1 MSVTVLDTTAATVH
15 ISYCNTLQAG
25 WCVVTGMGLCCCY
38 KHTHAHTHYLCLW
51 LKTKNIQMMQ
61 IGLCW
66 HFPLHLR
73 VISCWWSDGCTYEMH
88 PGVST
93 ANGPEISE
101 SREPSSLI
109 SLTGIKLSLI
119 YEPKVC
125 VINSNEW
132 RQDATGAFL
141 WAEMT
146 PHTHT
151 LNTRTQIYSLTWP
164 RWLKQSLR
172 TGGAQVIRPSL
183 VYQFSCNHFI
193 CKHGKVGTVM
203 RHGLSLEACSKT
215 WLFTLFIPAHAHLYS
230 FSFDIFPRFNL
241 IKFCFSCEDLWKR
254 FICQLASC
262 SPV

>member
-1 MSVTVLDTTAATVH
+1 MCSDRHGPLLLWQ
-15 ISYCNTLQAG
+15 TL
-25 WCVVTGMGLCCCY
+25 TRTST
-38 KHTHAHTHYLCLW
+38 HTHSHTHTLAMLV
-51 LKTKNIQMMQ
+51 TKDIRT
-61 IGLCW
+61 GLCW

-73 VISCWWSDGCTYEMH
+73 VISCWWSDGYTYEMH

-109 SLTGIKLSLI
+109 SLTRIKLSLI

-141 WAEMT
+141 WAAMT
-146 PHTHT
+146 PPPTTPSCWTHIHTHT
-151 LNTRTQIYSLTWP
+151 DLQPDMTPL
-164 RWLKQSLR
+164 
-172 TGGAQVIRPSL
+172 AQVIPPSL
-183 VYQFSCNHFI
+183 VRQFSCNHII
-193 CKHGKVGTVM
+193 CKHGKVGAAAAM

>member
-1 MSVTVLDTTAATVH
+1 MTMLACTQNPALCSGCRAHYFKCNMSVTVLDTTAATVH

-25 WCVVTGMGLCCCY
+25 WCVVTGMGLCCCD
-38 KHTHAHTHYLCLW
+38 KHSHSHAQAHTQTHTLPMLV
-51 LKTKNIQMMQ
+51 TKNIQMIQ
-61 IGLCW
+61 TGLCW

-73 VISCWWSDGCTYEMH
+73 VISCWWSDGYTYEMH

-141 WAEMT
+141 WADMT
-146 PHTHT
+146 PP
-151 LNTRTQIYSLTWP
+151 P
-164 RWLKQSLR
+164 R
-172 TGGAQVIRPSL
+172 
-183 VYQFSCNHFI
+183 
-193 CKHGKVGTVM
+193 
-203 RHGLSLEACSKT
+203 
-215 WLFTLFIPAHAHLYS
+215 
-230 FSFDIFPRFNL
+230 
-241 IKFCFSCEDLWKR
+241 
-254 FICQLASC
+254 
-262 SPV
+262 

>member
-1 MSVTVLDTTAATVH
+1 MLTFSPAFKSHFLLVIRWVH
-15 ISYCNTLQAG
+15 
-25 WCVVTGMGLCCCY
+25 
-38 KHTHAHTHYLCLW
+38 LW
-51 LKTKNIQMMQ
+51 NAPWGVDGKWTRDQWIQ
-61 IGLCW
+61 G
-66 HFPLHLR
+66 
-73 VISCWWSDGCTYEMH
+73 
-88 PGVST
+88 
-93 ANGPEISE
+93 A
-101 SREPSSLI
+101 
-109 SLTGIKLSLI
+109 IKLNILDRDQTVPDIRTQS
-119 YEPKVC
+119 VC
-125 VINSNEW
+125 HQLEW
-132 RQDATGAFL
+132 VETGCHWGLF
-141 WAEMT
+141 MSRNDPT
-146 PHTHT
+146 HTHT
-151 LNTRTQIYSLTWP
+151 KHTYTRTQIYSLTWP